1 MGTATRQGFC
11 QLSLS
16 YRALRRPGHPS
27 PLVPRVRGAWFR
39 IMLLYRLAAA
49 RQELSPILVV
59 RRFMHWSTGV
69 LHGVVL
75 LVLQL
80 CTSTAALA
88 QLAPA
93 PAVDRCGGQ
102 ARKVARFAAQ
112 AYRWSVVLP
121 VVVPVGK
128 LAKGVIFRA
137 TANPACCEL
146 TSACGASSEVADA
159 LVGNVDERL
168 FALTKNPPDW
178 WRMPLK
184 PWRADKWS
192 EFLAAAGAGP
202 RDAKEALE
210 LVWLVLSSIRP
221 RLGRLD
227 DGAALATLVA
237 AQRSHEL
244 LLVLPAMQQA
254 GAAPVLSTALPRAAG
269 YDVTLWASHYAT
281 NKALLRD
288 IGAGASSDE
297 ALLRVR
303 ARIGYT
309 AEVTIYPPEPIS
321 QILTAPQPHPTLIQP
336 VSTPIKPGGQ

>member
-1 MGTATRQGFC
+1 MGHIEPGPAALAIDEPGARTVPAAYAPSG
-11 QLSLS
+11 
-16 YRALRRPGHPS
+16 RALPVAWPTFIVKYGLDVPNRAPSMRADIVVRLSAVPQPARQVRPLRTPEHLRR
-27 PLVPRVRGAWFR
+27 AWFR
-39 IMLLYRLAAA
+39 IMLLYRHAAA

-59 RRFMHWSTGV
+59 RRFMHWSTSV
-69 LHGVVL
+69 LHGAIL
-75 LVLQL
+75 LALQL

-102 ARKVARFAAQ
+102 ARRVARFAAQ
-112 AYRWSVVLP
+112 AHRWSVALP

-146 TSACGASSEVADA
+146 NSACGASSEVADA
-159 LVGNVDERL
+159 LIGMVDERL

-178 WRMPLK
+178 QRMPPK

-192 EFLAAAGAGP
+192 EFLAVAGAGP
-202 RDAKEALE
+202 RDAKEALA

-237 AQRSHEL
+237 A
-244 LLVLPAMQQA
+244 
-254 GAAPVLSTALPRAAG
+254 
-269 YDVTLWASHYAT
+269 
-281 NKALLRD
+281 
-288 IGAGASSDE
+288 
-297 ALLRVR
+297 
-303 ARIGYT
+303 
-309 AEVTIYPPEPIS
+309 
-321 QILTAPQPHPTLIQP
+321 
-336 VSTPIKPGGQ
+336 

>member
-1 MGTATRQGFC
+1 
-11 QLSLS
+11 
-16 YRALRRPGHPS
+16 
-27 PLVPRVRGAWFR
+27 
-39 IMLLYRLAAA
+39 
-49 RQELSPILVV
+49 
-59 RRFMHWSTGV
+59 MHWSTGV
-69 LHGVVL
+69 LYGAL
-75 LVLQL
+75 LLALLL

-88 QLAPA
+88 QLSPA

-102 ARKVARFAAQ
+102 ARRVARFAAQ
-112 AYRWSVVLP
+112 THCWSVALP

-137 TANPACCEL
+137 TANPACCDL

-159 LVGNVDERL
+159 LVGMVDERL

-178 WRMPLK
+178 QRMPPK

-192 EFLAAAGAGP
+192 EFLAAAGTGP

-210 LVWLVLSSIRP
+210 LGWLVLSSIRP
-221 RLGRLD
+221 RLGRLA

-244 LLVLPAMQQA
+244 LEVLPAMQQA
-254 GAAPVLSTALPRAAG
+254 GLAEVLSTALPRDAG

-281 NKALLRD
+281 NRALLRD

-297 ALLRVR
+297 ALVRVR
-303 ARIGYT
+303 ARIGST
-309 AEVTIYPPEPIS
+309 AEVTIYPPESIS
-321 QILTAPQPHPTLIQP
+321 QLLAAPQPHPTPIQP
-336 VSTPIKPGGQ
+336 VSAPIKQGGQ